1 MMTILGLTGSIGM
14 GKSTT
19 AKMFREAGI
28 PVWDADATVHALYAP
43 DGPAPKLLEAAFP
56 GSVGL
61 DGHVDRTHLRSLI
74 AKDSSVLDR
83 INAIIHPLV
92 AKSRAAFLQAHTGLL
107 VLDVPLLFETG
118 LESHCDKI
126 AVVSV
131 DGETQKARV
140 LSRGTMTEDDFAA
153 ILSQQMLD
161 AEKRKR
167 ADYIIDTSSMDM
179 AQDAVN
185 SIIAELT

>member
-1 MMTILGLTGSIGM
+1 MTTILGLTGSIGM

-19 AKMFREAGI
+19 AQMFRDAGI
-28 PVWDADATVHALYAP
+28 PVWDADAAVHALYAP
-43 DGPAPKLLEAAFP
+43 TGPAPKLFHATFP
-56 GSVGL
+56 GSVGP
-61 DGHVDRTHLRSLI
+61 DGHVDRAYLRTLI
-74 AKDSSVLDR
+74 AKDPGVLDQ

-92 AKSRAAFLQAHTGLL
+92 AQVRADFLKRHNGLV

-118 LESHCDKI
+118 LEARCDKV

-131 DGETQKARV
+131 DAKTQKARV
-140 LSRGTMTEDDFAA
+140 LARGTMTDEDFDA
-153 ILSQQMLD
+153 ILSRQVPD
-161 AEKRKR
+161 AEKRRK
-167 ADYIIDTSSMDM
+167 ADYIIDTSTIDV